1 MKFALLADRIEA
13 IPTIASWYFEQWG
26 HLTED
31 SGANEVAVKMKHFL
45 NRDKIPLM
53 IVGEEAGKILGVV
66 ELKFHE
72 MDIYPEREHWL
83 GGVFVRPSSRGKGIA
98 SQIIE
103 YTIDI
108 AKSLGI
114 TTLHLQ
120 TEQLDGSLYSRLG
133 WVASEQVTYLGL
145 EVLVMQREIDEH

>member
-1 MKFALLADRIEA
+1 MNAA
-13 IPTIASWYFEQWG
+13 
-26 HLTED
+26 
-31 SGANEVAVKMKHFL
+31 
-45 NRDKIPLM
+45 IPLM
-53 IVGEEAGKILGVV
+53 ILGEEAGKILGVV

-108 AKSLGI
+108 AKSLGV

-120 TEQLDGSLYSRLG
+120 TEQLDGGLYSRLG
-133 WVASEQVTYLGL
+133 WVATEQVNYLGL
-145 EVLVMQREIDEH
+145 EVLVMKREIDEH